1 VTNLVESILKSMSS
15 VNKPQRLFITNL
27 FATLMVFQGKAN
39 FRNLSR
45 YSHYCERTFSR
56 WYHRGFSFL
65 TFNTRLMNYY
75 FTDNEQIAAID
86 ASFISK
92 SGKKTQGLASFFN
105 GARSIAEKG
114 LEISLICLVDLK
126 SNTAY
131 SLDARQTI
139 DTEHKTRIDLYCDHI
154 SDIATSLKKLN
165 VVYLAADAFY
175 SKFKFVNKVTDC
187 GLHIIGKLRI
197 DANFSWIYKGEYS
210 GKGRPKK
217 FEGKVDIHKQLNLF
231 MDEIELENGL
241 KLYSSVVYSH
251 SLKREIKV
259 VVVEFNRRN
268 EVGRIIL
275 FSTDLMI
282 RAQDVLKYYK
292 SRFQIEFIFRDAKQY
307 TGLTQCQSRKS
318 KVIEN
323 HVNAALTTLNLLKI
337 EDANEKDTQEKSVI
351 SIASWKRR
359 KFNQHLIGIVIDRLG
374 FSMTRK
380 KVIDMHAELS
390 DYGVI
395 GF

>member
-1 VTNLVESILKSMSS
+1 MSN

-27 FATLMVFQGKAN
+27 FATLMLFQGKAN

-45 YSHYCERTFSR
+45 YSQYCERTFSR

-65 TFNTRLMNYY
+65 KFNTILMNRY

-92 SGKKTQGLASFFN
+92 SGKNTEGLARFFN
-105 GARSIAEKG
+105 GSRSIAEKG

-126 SNTAY
+126 SNTAF

-139 DTEHKTRIDLYCDHI
+139 DIENKTRFDLYCEHI
-154 SDIATSLKKLN
+154 NDVAESLKKLN
-165 VVYLAADAFY
+165 VLYLAADAFY
-175 SKFKFVNKVTDC
+175 SKFKFVNQVVDC

-197 DANFSWIYKGEYS
+197 DANFSWIYEGEYS

-217 FEGKVDIHKQLNLF
+217 FKGKVDIHKQLHLF
-231 MDEIELENGL
+231 TDKIELDNGL
-241 KLYSSVVYSH
+241 KLYSSIVYSH
-251 SLKREIKV
+251 SLKRKIKV
-259 VVVEFNRRN
+259 VVVEFNRSD

-275 FSTDLMI
+275 FSTDLTI
-282 RAQDVLKYYK
+282 SAHNVLKYYK
-292 SRFQIEFIFRDAKQY
+292 SRFQIEFVFRDAKQY

-337 EDANEKDTQEKSVI
+337 EDSTEKNTQEKSVI

-359 KFNQHLIGIVIDRLG
+359 KFNQHLIKIVIDRLG
-374 FSMTRK
+374 FSMKSK
-380 KVIDMHAELS
+380 KVIAIHAELS
-390 DYGVI
+390 DYGAI